1 MRSFIVAVKSGITDF
16 ISRYH
21 DFIFKPAEA
30 EMKTPSSF
38 IRSFFN
44 TYKQPPS
51 KNSLCLMVDEY
62 DNFANSILSQNLELF
77 RPIAG
82 TGGFLKVSMQP

>member
-1 MRSFIVAVKSGITDF
+1 
-16 ISRYH
+16 
-21 DFIFKPAEA
+21 
-30 EMKTPSSF
+30 
-38 IRSFFN
+38 
-44 TYKQPPS
+44 
-51 KNSLCLMVDEY
+51 MVDEY